1 VLLRD
6 SGTASDV
13 VWLILNN
20 LMEFWQMSVEVCHP
34 LTLLLHDVL
43 SCASVS
49 YLPFVYELTNVSYF
63 CGNRWDTELTKSPV
77 ILITTDSDTHGF
89 FRGSCHLAL
98 REWGLFGNLSENWQN
113 TRSSLIDVISLSTVE
128 RIYKCITVRMSIN
141 NEIKFFLMSGQEV
154 FKCDSLW
161 LRCSFRTRIVQEIRI
176 RSLSK
181 TLFLSQISTSP
192 VVTSVI
198 HW

>member
-63 CGNRWDTELTKSPV
+63 CGNRWDTELT
-77 ILITTDSDTHGF
+77 
-89 FRGSCHLAL
+89 
-98 REWGLFGNLSENWQN
+98 
-113 TRSSLIDVISLSTVE
+113 
-128 RIYKCITVRMSIN
+128 
-141 NEIKFFLMSGQEV
+141 
-154 FKCDSLW
+154 
-161 LRCSFRTRIVQEIRI
+161 
-176 RSLSK
+176 
-181 TLFLSQISTSP
+181 
-192 VVTSVI
+192 
-198 HW
+198 